1 MVMKVGKIKVA
12 LVGVGNCSSFLV
24 QAVEYYRE
32 RKERDIPG
40 IMHVVLG
47 GYRIAD
53 IDFVAAFDVDRRKV
67 GRDLSKAIFQEPN
80 NAVKLAEVPK
90 SGVRV
95 EKGPVLDGV
104 GDYLKKAVSI
114 DPNQKPVDVTDVI
127 KSSKAQVVINYLP
140 VGSYDATRFY
150 AQAALDAGCGFINA
164 IPEFLASGDFASK
177 FEKRRLPILGDD
189 IKGQLGASVLS
200 RTLARLFKD
209 RGTALDRMYQLNFGG
224 NSDFLNLLEE
234 SRLKYKRISKTETV
248 QSVLEEKRLDDYNI
262 KIGPS
267 DYVPW
272 LGTRKIASMRFEGR
286 SFGDIS
292 VYLDVKLDVD
302 DKSVSAGIMVD
313 AIRCCR
319 LAMDRKIG
327 GALVSS
333 SAYFFKVPPIQY
345 PDYVAKEM
353 LEEFIEGKRER

>member
-1 MVMKVGKIKVA
+1 LAKKIKVA

-24 QAVEYYRE
+24 QSVEYYRGRE
-32 RKERDIPG
+32 EKDIPG
-40 IMHVVLG
+40 IMHVALG
-47 GYRIAD
+47 GYRVED
-53 IDFVAAFDVDRRKV
+53 IEFVAAFDVDKRKV
-67 GRDLSKAIFQEPN
+67 GKDLSKAILQEPN
-80 NAVKLAEVPK
+80 NAVKLADVPK
-90 SGVRV
+90 AGVTV

-104 GDYLKKAVSI
+104 GDYLKKVVLI
-114 DPNQKPVDVTDVI
+114 DPNQKPVNVVDI
-127 KSSKAQVVINYLP
+127 LKSSKAQVVINYLP
-140 VGSYDATRFY
+140 VGSYDATRYY
-150 AQAALDAGCGFINA
+150 AQETLSAKCGFINA
-164 IPEFLASGDFASK
+164 IPEFLASGDFANK
-177 FEKRRLPILGDD
+177 FEEKKLPILGDD

-224 NSDFLNLLEE
+224 NTDFLNLLEE

-248 QSVLEEKRLDDYNI
+248 QSVLEEKRLEEENI

-313 AIRCCR
+313 AVRCCR

-345 PDYVAKEM
+345 PDYVAKQM

>member
-1 MVMKVGKIKVA
+1 LGKIKVA

-24 QAVEYYRE
+24 QSAEYYGE
-32 RKERDIPG
+32 RNEKEIPG
-40 IMHVVLG
+40 IMHVDLG
-47 GYRIAD
+47 GYKIGD
-53 IDFVAAFDVDRRKV
+53 IEFVAAFDVDKRKV
-67 GRDLSKAIFQEPN
+67 GKELNKAIFQEPN
-80 NAVKLAEVPK
+80 NAVHLADVPK
-90 SGVRV
+90 LGVTV
-95 EKGPVLDGV
+95 EKGPVLDGI
-104 GDYLKKAVSI
+104 GDYLRKVVSI
-114 DPNQKPVDVTDVI
+114 DPSQKPVDVADVL
-127 KSSKAQVVINYLP
+127 KSSKAQVVVNYLP
-140 VGSYDATRFY
+140 VGSYDAARHY
-150 AQAALDAGCGFINA
+150 AQESLKAGCGFINA
-164 IPEFLASGDFASK
+164 IPEFLASSDFAEK
-177 FEKRRLPILGDD
+177 FAERKLPILGDD
-189 IKGQLGASVLS
+189 IKGQLGASILS

-224 NSDFLNLLEE
+224 NTDFLNLLEE

-248 QSVLEEKRLDDYNI
+248 QSVLEEKRLADDDI

-286 SFGDIS
+286 SFGDIP

-313 AIRCCR
+313 AIRCCK
-319 LAMDRKIG
+319 LALDRGIG

-333 SAYFFKVPPIQY
+333 SAYFFKVPPVQY
-345 PDYVAKEM
+345 PDYVAREM

>member
-1 MVMKVGKIKVA
+1 LKKIRVA

-24 QAVEYYRE
+24 QAIEYYRE
-32 RKERDIPG
+32 RAEKEIPG
-40 IMHVVLG
+40 ILHVDLG
-47 GYRIAD
+47 GYKIPD
-53 IDFVAAFDVDRRKV
+53 IEFVAAFDVDRRKV
-67 GRDLSKAIFQEPN
+67 GKDLSKAIFQQPN
-80 NAVKLAEVPK
+80 NAVKLAEVPR

-114 DPNQKPVDVTDVI
+114 DPNQKPVDVADVI
-127 KSSKAQVVINYLP
+127 KSSKAQIVISYLP
-140 VGSYDATRFY
+140 VGSYDASRYY
-150 AQAALDAGCGFINA
+150 AQQVLDAGCGFINA
-164 IPEFLASGDFASK
+164 IPEFLASGEFAKK
-177 FEKRRLPILGDD
+177 FEERKLPILGDD
-189 IKGQLGASVLS
+189 IKGQLGASILS

-224 NSDFLNLLEE
+224 NTDFLNLLEE
-234 SRLKYKRISKTETV
+234 ERLKSKRISKTETV
-248 QSVLEEKRLDDYNI
+248 QSVLEEKRLADENI

-286 SFGDIS
+286 SFGDID
-292 VYLDVKLDVD
+292 VHLDVKLDVD

-313 AIRCCR
+313 AIRCCK
-319 LAMDRKIG
+319 LALDRKIA
-327 GALVSS
+327 GALVSP
-333 SAYFFKVPPIQY
+333 SAYFFKMPPIQY

-353 LEEFIEGKRER
+353 LEEFIAGKRER